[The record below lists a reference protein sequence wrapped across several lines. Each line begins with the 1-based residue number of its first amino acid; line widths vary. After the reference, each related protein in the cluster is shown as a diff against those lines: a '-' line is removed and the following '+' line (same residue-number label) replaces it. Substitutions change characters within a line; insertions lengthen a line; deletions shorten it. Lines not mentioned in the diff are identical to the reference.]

1 MDKDEALKFINSLK
15 EGDFLVVEKQEHEL
29 GFITRTK
36 TMIICYEGHFVKDG
50 FGEGWHSA
58 RAKFMVNMGGN
69 FRVDVRFGI
78 EIPRND
84 LRKPTPAEMFKLIDE
99 VRKAGCVYNKK
110 TKQLIKIKL

>member
-15 EGDFLVVEKQEHEL
+15 EGDFFVVEIQDL
-29 GFITRTK
+29 TQTK

-58 RAKFMVNMGGN
+58 FAKFMINMGGN
-69 FRVDVRFGI
+69 FRVGTRFGI
-78 EIPRND
+78 EVPHND

>member
-15 EGDFLVVEKQEHEL
+15 EGDFLVVEKQVYEP
-29 GFITRTK
+29 GFITQTK
-36 TMIICYEGHFVKDG
+36 TMIICYGGHFVKDG

-58 RAKFMVNMGGN
+58 CAKFMVNMGGN
-69 FRVDVRFGI
+69 FRVGIRFGI
-78 EIPRND
+78 EIPRNE

-110 TKQLIKIKL
+110 TKQLRKIKL

>member
-1 MDKDEALKFINSLK
+1 MDKDETLKFINSLK
-15 EGDFLVVEKQEHEL
+15 EGDFLVVERQDYEA
-29 GFITRTK
+29 GFITQTK

-58 RAKFMVNMGGN
+58 CAKFMVNMGGK
-69 FRVDVRFGI
+69 FRVGIKFGI
-78 EIPRND
+78 DVSRNE

-110 TKQLIKIKL
+110 TKELTKINP